1 VHDEEGIVTGW
12 LRRRRLV
19 TLTLAVALGSG
30 CYRNVVRTRDVEEI
44 VERRP
49 AEEPASTVALSTDS
63 ADMTVRVAAGRLC
76 GTKLSGRVRHF
87 EDSVPEKTNSSY
99 ILPGSLIAAGTITGV
114 IGLSQVQGSCQ
125 GQACNNYQPFVGP
138 VTAGIGAAIVGLGL
152 ISGLVV
158 LALPGAKQG
167 TTREL
172 SSTPLDRWEDP
183 NAWCPD
189 GAPMPLAD
197 AELAVVASYPTAG
210 KSVTWSTAADAR
222 GEHRLRLDLPLFAAR
237 HCGEGVLEI
246 GCISPPPAT
255 RAVLRLP
262 SVFDG
267 PPGPPASEPERRLES
282 IATECAA
289 AQAATEAKAD
299 FARTRRDQ

>member
-1 VHDEEGIVTGW
+1 MTGW
-12 LRRRRLV
+12 FRRQRLV
-19 TLTLAVALGSG
+19 ALSLAAALGSG
-30 CYRNVVRTRDVEEI
+30 CYRNVVRSRDVEEI

-49 AEEPASTVALSTDS
+49 AEELASTATLSTDG
-63 ADMTVRVAAGRLC
+63 ADVTVRVAAGRMC

-87 EDSVPEKTNSSY
+87 EDTVPEKARSSY
-99 ILPGSLIAAGTITGV
+99 IVAGTLIVAGTITGL
-114 IGLSQVQGSCQ
+114 IGLSEIQGACQ

-158 LALPGAKQG
+158 FALPNAKQG

-172 SSTPLDRWEDP
+172 SSTPLERWEDP
-183 NAWCPD
+183 NAWCPG
-189 GAPMPLAD
+189 GAPVPLPD
-197 AELAVVASYPTAG
+197 AELAVVALYPTAG
-210 KSVTWSTAADAR
+210 KSVTWSTAADTR

-246 GCISPPPAT
+246 GCVSPPPAT
-255 RAVLRLP
+255 RAVLRLA

-267 PPGPPASEPERRLES
+267 PPNPPASDPDRQLQS

-289 AQAATEAKAD
+289 AHATTEAKAD